1 MNQKV
6 TAGDKLQKDNRRS
19 FCKKA
24 SCAVVTIM
32 ASSGIL
38 ANFSNNKFDFDIPKI
53 QQSDNMPNTIKA
65 KVISQTGT
73 CGLGHALGDEIIFKE
88 DGVEGKICIHA
99 LYSFLPK
106 VFAMM
111 YDANFP
117 WLDNPDV
124 STSACPDAKNPV
136 VFEISR
142 NQ

>member
-1 MNQKV
+1 MNRKV
-6 TAGDKLQKDNRRS
+6 SNGDELQKDNRRT

-24 SCAVVTIM
+24 SCAAISIM

-38 ANFSNNKFDFDIPKI
+38 ANFSDSIFSFDIPII
-53 QQSDNMPNTIKA
+53 QQVNDMPNTIKA

-73 CGLGHALGDEIIFKE
+73 CGLGHAVGDEIIFKE

>member
-1 MNQKV
+1 MKQVIRGKNENC
-6 TAGDKLQKDNRRS
+6 KDDRRT

-24 SCAVVTIM
+24 TCAAVGIVS
-32 ASSGIL
+32 SSGLL
-38 ANFSNNKFDFDIPKI
+38 ANFSSNTFSFDIPI
-53 QQSDNMPNTIKA
+53 VQQVNDMPNIIKA
-65 KVISQTGT
+65 KVISQEGT
-73 CGLGHALGDEIIFKE
+73 CDCGHKVGDEIFFKE